1 MITCPSCGALNDPAN
16 RFCDQCG
23 ARLSTD
29 LPTSPPPPVA
39 VTAAPAPVMPT
50 APVCPSCGASV
61 LPGEAFCDNC
71 GADLQTLWQQLAAA
85 SSQAAPPPPPAQVP
99 IEAPVA
105 PEAAAPAPEPVSPVP
120 VEIEPVLPAPMMEAV
135 PIVSEPEAVP
145 GTAEPVAPAPVMEA
159 VPIVSETEAVPGAAE
174 PVVPAPVEA
183 EPVVPAPVEAEPV
196 VPALV
201 EAEPVVPAPALE
213 AAPIV
218 SEAVPVTPAP
228 VDGAAYET
236 QRNELEAELAR
247 QAQIIIQFEQMQA
260 TFGADTPAAV
270 IAGLDEAREAY
281 ARIEA
286 SLAALVPP
294 APTVDPVVVSALQ
307 ATVARQQQIISQFEQ
322 MQATFGAATPAAV
335 SAGLAE
341 AREVLSR
348 AQDELSKLG
357 LAPDAAPAAVAPVV
371 PPAPA
376 AVAPVVPPAPAAVAP
391 VAPPVAPP
399 PPALGPHF
407 VIADGGQ
414 MLKLPT
420 DRAEIIVGREDPVSS
435 IFPEIDLTSFGGE
448 TGGVSR
454 KHARITHKDGQWMLT
469 DLDST
474 NHTRINGERLL
485 PNVPTPLPDKAKVQ
499 FGKVVVTF
507 HA

>member
-23 ARLSTD
+23 ARLTND
-29 LPTSPPPPVA
+29 QPASPPPPVA
-39 VTAAPAPVMPT
+39 VTAAPAPVLPT

-71 GADLQTLWQQLAAA
+71 GADLQMLWQQLAAA
-85 SSQAAPPPPPAQVP
+85 SSQPASPPSLPQVPLEVPAAPESSATTP
-99 IEAPVA
+99 EPVA
-105 PEAAAPAPEPVSPVP
+105 PAP
-120 VEIEPVLPAPMMEAV
+120 VE
-135 PIVSEPEAVP
+135 
-145 GTAEPVAPAPVMEA
+145 TEPVAPAPVMEA
-159 VPIVSETEAVPGAAE
+159 VPIVSEPEAQPVEAE
-174 PVVPAPVEA
+174 PVAPAPVEA
-183 EPVVPAPVEAEPV
+183 EPVAPAPIEAAPVAPVMEAVPVVHEPEPEPVSPMPIVAEPV
-196 VPALV
+196 A
-201 EAEPVVPAPALE
+201 PAPALE
-213 AAPIV
+213 AEPSV
-218 SEAVPVTPAP
+218 SASAP
-228 VDGAAYET
+228 VAPSPVDVATYEA

-260 TFGADTPAAV
+260 TFGAATPAAV
-270 IAGLDEAREAY
+270 VAGLAEAREAY
-281 ARIEA
+281 TRIEA

-294 APTVDPVVVSALQ
+294 APTVDPAVVSTLQ

-322 MQATFGAATPAAV
+322 MQATFGAATPASVA
-335 SAGLAE
+335 AGLAE
-341 AREVLSR
+341 AREVLIR
-348 AQDELSKLG
+348 AQDELNKLG
-357 LAPDAAPAAVAPVV
+357 LAPDAASAAVAPV
-371 PPAPA
+371 A
-376 AVAPVVPPAPAAVAP
+376 PPAPAAVAP
-391 VAPPVAPP
+391 VAPPSPVAPP
-399 PPALGPHF
+399 PLGPHF

-414 MLKLPT
+414 MLTLPT

-485 PNVPTPLPDKAKVQ
+485 PNVPTPLPDQAKVQ